1 MTQHEKKFLVT
12 GLTLGLMLA
21 LVAYAAM
28 RLQYPDRSAAQS
40 QEAPILKYE
49 AAPEQATSQ
58 RTEQMQA
65 NASVSSIQLDQK
77 EQTDIGVETV
87 EVRRRNLQ
95 RALMAVAKVDE
106 PETQLASISARIGGR
121 IDKLYLDFTGQQ
133 VRRGQTIA
141 SLYSPEVFSAAEE
154 YRLALENRK
163 RLGTGAEPLAVSG
176 AEDLVTAS
184 RRRLELWGLTPQ
196 QLDEIASSAK
206 PQIELPIYSTVSGIV
221 TDRKVTQGQYV
232 NAGEV
237 LFTVTDLSTIWVK
250 ADVYQPDLPSVHTGQ
265 SVEITSDSLP
275 GTTLH
280 GRVGFLDTS
289 ISPQT
294 RTASARIQVPN
305 PSMRLRPGMFVQVKF
320 AAPAG
325 HDVLAVPRSA
335 VLDTGMRKFVYVAKG
350 NGEFEGRQVQLGP
363 AGTDYYPVLAGLKEG
378 ERIVSQ
384 GSFLI
389 DSQTRITGGMT
400 GMFGGSKEF
409 DHAQFD
415 HAQFDHAQF
424 DHAQIEHGQAG
435 QGQAQVPAVPQIKF
449 TFRSDPGTPR
459 GNSDAKLHVIVL
471 DASGKPVTDVQVNV
485 MLIMPAMPAMSMG
498 EVRAA
503 SDLTWK
509 GSDYVG
515 AIKVPTAGSWNVE
528 VNASRNGQLLGS
540 YHARL
545 NAQ

>member
-1 MTQHEKKFLVT
+1 MTQHEKKLLVT
-12 GLTLGLMLA
+12 GFTLGLMLA
-21 LVAYAAM
+21 LVAYAAI
-28 RLQYPDRSAAQS
+28 RLWYPNLSAAQS
-40 QEAPILKYE
+40 QEAPSLKYE

-58 RTEQMQA
+58 RTEQVQA
-65 NASVSSIQLDQK
+65 DASVSSIQLNQK

-87 EVRRRNLQ
+87 EVRRRNVQ
-95 RALMAVAKVDE
+95 RALMAVAKVNE
-106 PETQLASISARIGGR
+106 PETQLASISSRIGGR
-121 IDKLYLDFTGQQ
+121 IDKLYVDFTGQQ
-133 VRRGQTIA
+133 VHRGQTIA
-141 SLYSPEVFSAAEE
+141 SLYSPEVFSTAEE

-176 AEDLVTAS
+176 AEDLVNAS
-184 RRRLELWGLTPQ
+184 RRRLELWGLTAQ

-206 PQIELPIYSTVSGIV
+206 PQIELPIYSSVSGIV
-221 TDRKVTQGQYV
+221 TERKVTQGQYV

-237 LFTVTDLSTIWVK
+237 LFTITDLSTIWVK
-250 ADVYQPDLPSVHTGQ
+250 ADVYQPDLPSVRTGQ

-289 ISPQT
+289 INPQT
-294 RTASARIQVPN
+294 RTASARIEVPN

-325 HDVLAVPRSA
+325 HDVLAIPRSA

-363 AGTDYYPVLAGLKEG
+363 AGTDYYPVLTGLREG

-409 DHAQFD
+409 DH
-415 HAQFDHAQF
+415 
-424 DHAQIEHGQAG
+424 GQAD
-435 QGQAQVPAVPQIKF
+435 QGQAQAPALPQIKF
-449 TFRSDPGTPR
+449 SFRSDPQTPR
-459 GNSDAKLHVIVL
+459 GNSDTTLHVTVL
-471 DASGKPVTDVQVNV
+471 DALGKPVTDVQVKV
-485 MLIMPAMPAMSMG
+485 TLIMPAMPAMGMG
-498 EVRAA
+498 EMRAT

-515 AIKVPTAGSWNVE
+515 TIKVPTAGSWNVE
-528 VNASRNGQLLGS
+528 VNASRSGQLLGS

>member
-1 MTQHEKKFLVT
+1 MTQHEKKILAT
-12 GLTLGLMLA
+12 GLALGLVLA
-21 LVAYAAM
+21 FVAYAAT
-28 RLQYPDRSAAQS
+28 RLWHPERSAAQT
-40 QEAPILKYE
+40 QEAPIPKYE
-49 AAPEQATSQ
+49 TAPEQTASQ
-58 RTEQMQA
+58 HPENEQAQTD
-65 NASVSSIQLDQK
+65 ASVSSIQLNQK

-133 VRRGQTIA
+133 VHRGQTIA

-154 YRLALENRK
+154 YRLSLENRK
-163 RLGTGAEPLAVSG
+163 RLGAGAEPLAVSG
-176 AEDLVTAS
+176 AEDLVNAS
-184 RRRLELWGLTPQ
+184 RRRLELWGLTTQ

-221 TDRKVTQGQYV
+221 TERKVTQGQYV

-237 LFTVTDLSTIWVK
+237 LFTITDLSTIWVK

-265 SVEITSDSLP
+265 PVEITSDSLP
-275 GTTLH
+275 GTMLH

-289 ISPQT
+289 INPQT
-294 RTASARIQVPN
+294 RTASARIEVPN
-305 PSMRLRPGMFVQVKF
+305 PGMRLRPGMFVQVKF
-320 AAPAG
+320 AAPSA

-335 VLDTGMRKFVYVAKG
+335 VLDTGLRKFVYVAKG

-409 DHAQFD
+409 DH
-415 HAQFDHAQF
+415 
-424 DHAQIEHGQAG
+424 GQAD
-435 QGQAQVPAVPQIKF
+435 QGQAQAPAVPQIKF
-449 TFRSDPGTPR
+449 TFRSDPVTPR
-459 GNSDAKLHVIVL
+459 GNADATLHVTVL
-471 DASGKPVTDVQVNV
+471 DASGKPVTDVQVKV
-485 MLIMPAMPAMSMG
+485 TLIMPAMPAMGMG
-498 EVRAA
+498 EMRAA

-509 GSDYVG
+509 GSDYAG
-515 AIKVPTAGSWNVE
+515 TIKVPTAGSWNVE

>member
-21 LVAYAAM
+21 LVAYAAI
-28 RLQYPDRSAAQS
+28 RLWHPDRSAAQS

-49 AAPEQATSQ
+49 ATPDQSISQTTEHEPAQAGG
-58 RTEQMQA
+58 
-65 NASVSSIQLDQK
+65 SVSSIQLDQK
-77 EQTDIGVETV
+77 EQTDIGVQTV

-133 VRRGQTIA
+133 VHRGQTIA

-154 YRLALENRK
+154 YRLSLENRK

-176 AEDLVTAS
+176 AEDLVNAS
-184 RRRLELWGLTPQ
+184 RRRLELWGLTTQ

-221 TDRKVTQGQYV
+221 TERKVTQGQYV

-237 LFTVTDLSTIWVK
+237 LFTITDLSTIWVK
-250 ADVYQPDLPSVHTGQ
+250 ADVYPPDLPSVRTGQ

-289 ISPQT
+289 INPQT
-294 RTASARIQVPN
+294 RTASARIEVPN
-305 PSMRLRPGMFVQVKF
+305 PSMRLLPGMFVQVKF
-320 AAPAG
+320 AAAAG
-325 HDVLAVPRSA
+325 HDVLAIPRSA

-409 DHAQFD
+409 DH
-415 HAQFDHAQF
+415 
-424 DHAQIEHGQAG
+424 GQAD
-435 QGQAQVPAVPQIKF
+435 QGQAQTPAVPQIKF
-449 TFRSDPGTPR
+449 TFRSDPETPR
-459 GNSDAKLHVIVL
+459 GNSDATLHVTVL
-471 DASGKPVTDVQVNV
+471 DASGKPVTDAQVKV
-485 MLIMPAMPAMSMG
+485 ALIMPAMPAMGMG
-498 EVRAA
+498 EMRAA
-503 SDLTWK
+503 TALIWK
-509 GSDYVG
+509 GSDYAG
-515 AIKVPTAGSWNVE
+515 TIKVPTAGSWNVE

>member
-1 MTQHEKKFLVT
+1 MTQHEKKILAA
-12 GLTLGLMLA
+12 GLALGLVLA
-21 LVAYAAM
+21 FVAYAAT
-28 RLQYPDRSAAQS
+28 RLWHPERSAAQT
-40 QEAPILKYE
+40 QEAPVPKYE
-49 AAPEQATSQ
+49 TAPEQPASQ
-58 RTEQMQA
+58 HPEHEQAQTD
-65 NASVSSIQLDQK
+65 ASVSSIQLNQK

-87 EVRRRNLQ
+87 EVRRRDLQ
-95 RALMAVAKVDE
+95 RSLIAVAKVDE
-106 PETQLASISARIGGR
+106 PETQQTSISARIGGR

-141 SLYSPEVFSAAEE
+141 SLYSPEVFSTAEE

-176 AEDLVTAS
+176 AEDLVNAS
-184 RRRLELWGLTPQ
+184 RRRLELWGLTTQ
-196 QLDEIASSAK
+196 QLDEIASSAT

-221 TDRKVTQGQYV
+221 TERKVTQGQYV

-237 LFTVTDLSTIWVK
+237 LFIITDLSTIWVK

-265 SVEITSDSLP
+265 PVEITSDSLP
-275 GTTLH
+275 GSTLR

-289 ISPQT
+289 INPQT
-294 RTASARIQVPN
+294 RTASARIEVPN
-305 PSMRLRPGMFVQVKF
+305 PRMRLRPGMFVQVKF

-325 HDVLAVPRSA
+325 HNVLAIPRSA
-335 VLDTGMRKFVYVAKG
+335 VLDTGMRKFVYVAKR

-378 ERIVSQ
+378 ERIVSE

-389 DSQTRITGGMT
+389 DSQTRITVGMT

-409 DHAQFD
+409 DH
-415 HAQFDHAQF
+415 
-424 DHAQIEHGQAG
+424 GQADQG
-435 QGQAQVPAVPQIKF
+435 QGQAPAIPQINF
-449 TFRSDPGTPR
+449 AFRSDPQTPR
-459 GNSDAKLHVIVL
+459 GNSDATLHVTVL
-471 DASGKPVTDVQVNV
+471 EASGKPVTDVQVKV
-485 MLIMPAMPAMSMG
+485 TLIMPAMPAMGMG
-498 EVRAA
+498 EMRAT

-509 GSDYVG
+509 GSDYAG
-515 AIKVPTAGSWNVE
+515 TIKVPTAGSWNVE
-528 VNASRNGQLLGS
+528 LNASRNGQLLGT

>member
-12 GLTLGLMLA
+12 GLTLGLALA
-21 LVAYAAM
+21 FVAYGAV
-28 RLQYPDRSAAQS
+28 RLWHPDRSAAQS
-40 QEAPILKYE
+40 QEAPILQHE
-49 AAPEQATSQ
+49 AALEQAASQ
-58 RTEQMQA
+58 RTEPVPA
-65 NASVSSIQLDQK
+65 DASVSSIQLNQK

-95 RALMAVAKVDE
+95 HALVAVAKVDE

-133 VRRGQTIA
+133 VRRGQTVA

-154 YRLALENRK
+154 YRLSLENRK

-184 RRRLELWGLTPQ
+184 RRRLELWGLTTR

-206 PQIELPIYSTVSGIV
+206 PQIELPIYSTVSGVV

-232 NAGEV
+232 SPGDV
-237 LFTVTDLSTIWVK
+237 LFTVTDLSTIWVR

-275 GTTLH
+275 GATLR

-289 ISPQT
+289 INPQT
-294 RTASARIQVPN
+294 RTASARIEVPN
-305 PSMRLRPGMFVQVKF
+305 PSMRLRPGMFVQVIF

-363 AGTDYYPVLAGLKEG
+363 AGTDYYPVLTGLKEG

-400 GMFGGSKEF
+400 GMFGGSKKF
-409 DHAQFD
+409 DH
-415 HAQFDHAQF
+415 
-424 DHAQIEHGQAG
+424 GQVD
-435 QGQAQVPAVPQIKF
+435 QGQTQRPAVPQIKL

-459 GNSDAKLHVIVL
+459 GNSDATLHVNVL
-471 DASGKPVTDVQVNV
+471 YASGKPVTDAQVKV
-485 MLIMPAMPAMSMG
+485 TLIMPAMPAMGMG
-498 EVRAA
+498 EMRATT
-503 SDLTWK
+503 DLTWK
-509 GSDYVG
+509 GPDYVG
-515 AIKVPTAGSWNVE
+515 TIKVPTAGSWNVE

-545 NAQ
+545 SAQ

>member
-1 MTQHEKKFLVT
+1 MTHHEKKILGT
-12 GLTLGLMLA
+12 GLALGFVLA
-21 LVAYAAM
+21 FVAYAAI
-28 RLQYPDRSAAQS
+28 RLWYPEHSAAQS
-40 QEAPILKYE
+40 QEALVPKYE
-49 AAPEQATSQ
+49 TTSDQTTSQ
-58 RTEQMQA
+58 SAEHEPAQA
-65 NASVSSIQLDQK
+65 DASVSSIQLDQK
-77 EQTDIGVETV
+77 EQRDIGVETV

-95 RALMAVAKVDE
+95 RALIAVAKVDE
-106 PETQLASISARIGGR
+106 PETQLQSISARIGGR

-141 SLYSPEVFSAAEE
+141 SLYSPEVFSTAEE

-176 AEDLVTAS
+176 AEDLVNAS
-184 RRRLELWGLTPQ
+184 RRRLELWGLTIQ

-221 TDRKVTQGQYV
+221 TERKVTQGQYV

-237 LFTVTDLSTIWVK
+237 LFTITDLSTIWIK

-275 GTTLH
+275 GSTLH

-289 ISPQT
+289 INPQT
-294 RTASARIQVPN
+294 RTASARIEVPN

-409 DHAQFD
+409 DH
-415 HAQFDHAQF
+415 
-424 DHAQIEHGQAG
+424 GQTD
-435 QGQAQVPAVPQIKF
+435 QGQAQGPAVPQTKL
-449 TFRSDPGTPR
+449 TFRSVPQTPR
-459 GNSDAKLHVIVL
+459 GNSNATLHVTVL
-471 DASGKPVTDVQVNV
+471 DASGKPVTDVQVKV
-485 MLIMPAMPAMSMG
+485 TLIMPAMPAMGMG
-498 EVRAA
+498 EMRAT

-509 GSDYVG
+509 GSDYAG
-515 AIKVPTAGSWNVE
+515 TIKVPTAGSWNVE

>member
-12 GLTLGLMLA
+12 GLTLGLVLA
-21 LVAYAAM
+21 FVAYTAM
-28 RLQYPDRSAAQS
+28 RLWHPERSAAQS

-58 RTEQMQA
+58 RTAQVQA
-65 NASVSSIQLDQK
+65 DTSLPSIQLNQK

-95 RALMAVAKVDE
+95 RALIAVAKVDE

-154 YRLALENRK
+154 YRLSLENRK

-176 AEDLVTAS
+176 ADDLVNAS
-184 RRRLELWGLTPQ
+184 RRRLELWGLTTQ

-221 TDRKVTQGQYV
+221 TERKVTQGQYV
-232 NAGEV
+232 NPGEV

-275 GTTLH
+275 GTTLR

-289 ISPQT
+289 INPQT

-320 AAPAG
+320 SAPAAQ
-325 HDVLAVPRSA
+325 DVLAIPRSA
-335 VLDTGMRKFVYVAKG
+335 VLDTGMRKFVYVANG

-363 AGTDYYPVLAGLKEG
+363 AGTDYYAVLTGLKEG
-378 ERIVSQ
+378 ERIVIQ

-409 DHAQFD
+409 DH
-415 HAQFDHAQF
+415 
-424 DHAQIEHGQAG
+424 GQSD
-435 QGQAQVPAVPQIKF
+435 QGQAQLPAVPQIKF
-449 TFRSDPGTPR
+449 TFRSDPETPR
-459 GNSDAKLHVIVL
+459 GNSDATLHVTML
-471 DASGKPVTDVQVNV
+471 DASGKPVTDVQLKVT
-485 MLIMPAMPAMSMG
+485 LIMPAMPAMGMG
-498 EVRAA
+498 EMRAA

-515 AIKVPTAGSWNVE
+515 TIKVPTAGSWNVE

>member
-21 LVAYAAM
+21 FAVYAVI
-28 RLQYPDRSAAQS
+28 RIGHPEGSAAQT
-40 QEAPILKYE
+40 QEAPIPKYE
-49 AAPEQATSQ
+49 TTSDQASSQ
-58 RTEQMQA
+58 RAEHEQTA
-65 NASVSSIQLDQK
+65 DASVSSIQLKQK
-77 EQTDIGVETV
+77 EQANIGLETV

-141 SLYSPEVFSAAEE
+141 SLYSPEVFSTAEE

-176 AEDLVTAS
+176 AEDLINAS
-184 RRRLELWGLTPQ
+184 RRRLELWGLTTQ

-221 TDRKVTQGQYV
+221 TERKVTQGQYV

-237 LFTVTDLSTIWVK
+237 LFTVTDLSTVWVK

-265 SVEITSDSLP
+265 PVEITSDSLP
-275 GTTLH
+275 GSTLH
-280 GRVGFLDTS
+280 ARVGFLDTS
-289 ISPQT
+289 INPQT
-294 RTASARIQVPN
+294 RTASARIEVPN

-320 AAPAG
+320 AAPVG
-325 HDVLAVPRSA
+325 HDVLAIPRSA

-409 DHAQFD
+409 DH
-415 HAQFDHAQF
+415 
-424 DHAQIEHGQAG
+424 GQAD
-435 QGQAQVPAVPQIKF
+435 QGQAQAPAAPQIKL
-449 TFRSDPGTPR
+449 TFRSDPETPR
-459 GNSDAKLHVIVL
+459 GNTDATLHVTVL
-471 DASGKPVTDVQVNV
+471 DSSGKPVTDVQVKV
-485 MLIMPAMPAMSMG
+485 ALIMPAMPAMGMG
-498 EVRAA
+498 EVRVAG
-503 SDLTWK
+503 DLRWK
-509 GSDYVG
+509 GSDYTG
-515 AIKVPTAGSWNVE
+515 TIKVPTAGSWNVE
-528 VNASRNGQLLGS
+528 VNASRNGQLLRS

-545 NAQ
+545 KTQ

>member
-1 MTQHEKKFLVT
+1 MTRHEKKILAT
-12 GLTLGLMLA
+12 GLALGLVLA
-21 LVAYAAM
+21 FAAYAAI
-28 RLQYPDRSAAQS
+28 RLWHPEHSAAQS
-40 QEAPILKYE
+40 QETPAPKYE
-49 AAPEQATSQ
+49 TAPEQTASQ
-58 RTEQMQA
+58 HPEHEPAQA
-65 NASVSSIQLDQK
+65 DASVSSIQLNQK

-121 IDKLYLDFTGQQ
+121 IDRLYLDFTGQQ
-133 VRRGQTIA
+133 VHRGQTIA
-141 SLYSPEVFSAAEE
+141 SLYSPEVFSTAEE

-176 AEDLVTAS
+176 AEDLVNAS
-184 RRRLELWGLTPQ
+184 RRRLELWGLTTQ

-221 TDRKVTQGQYV
+221 TERKVTQGQYV

-237 LFTVTDLSTIWVK
+237 LFTITDLSTVWVK

-275 GTTLH
+275 GKSLR

-289 ISPQT
+289 INPQT
-294 RTASARIQVPN
+294 RTASARIEVPN

-325 HDVLAVPRSA
+325 HDVLAIPRSA

-378 ERIVSQ
+378 DRIVSQ

-409 DHAQFD
+409 DH
-415 HAQFDHAQF
+415 
-424 DHAQIEHGQAG
+424 GQAD
-435 QGQAQVPAVPQIKF
+435 QGRAQAPAVPQTKL
-449 TFRSDPGTPR
+449 TFRSDPETPR
-459 GNSDAKLHVIVL
+459 GNSDATLHVTVL
-471 DASGKPVTDVQVNV
+471 DALGKPVTDVQLKVT
-485 MLIMPAMPAMSMG
+485 LIMPAMPAMGMG
-498 EVRAA
+498 EMRAA
-503 SDLTWK
+503 TDLTWK
-509 GSDYVG
+509 GSDYAG
-515 AIKVPTAGSWNVE
+515 TIKIPTAGSWNVE

>member
-1 MTQHEKKFLVT
+1 MTHHEKKFLVT
-12 GLTLGLMLA
+12 GLTLGLVLA
-21 LVAYAAM
+21 FVAYAAT
-28 RLQYPDRSAAQS
+28 RLWHPDRSAAQP
-40 QEAPILKYE
+40 QEAPILTYD
-49 AAPEQATSQ
+49 APAQASSQPAEQEPVQ
-58 RTEQMQA
+58 PD
-65 NASVSSIQLDQK
+65 ASVSSIQLDQK
-77 EQTDIGVETV
+77 EQANIGVETV

-106 PETQLASISARIGGR
+106 PETQLTSISARIGGR
-121 IDKLYLDFTGQQ
+121 IDELYLDFTGQQ

-141 SLYSPEVFSAAEE
+141 SLYSPEVFSTAEE
-154 YRLALENRK
+154 YRLAIDNRK

-176 AEDLVTAS
+176 AEDLVNAS
-184 RRRLELWGLTPQ
+184 RRRLELWGLTTQ
-196 QLDEIASSAK
+196 QLDDIASSAK

-221 TDRKVTQGQYV
+221 TERKVTQGQYV

-237 LFTVTDLSTIWVK
+237 LFTITDLSTIWVK

-265 SVEITSDSLP
+265 PVEITSDSLP
-275 GTTLH
+275 GTTLR

-289 ISPQT
+289 INPQT
-294 RTASARIQVPN
+294 RTASARIEVPN

-325 HDVLAVPRSA
+325 HDVLAIPRSA

-378 ERIVSQ
+378 ERVVSQ

-389 DSQTRITGGMT
+389 DSQTRITAGMT

-409 DHAQFD
+409 DH
-415 HAQFDHAQF
+415 
-424 DHAQIEHGQAG
+424 GQEE
-435 QGQAQVPAVPQIKF
+435 QGQAQAPAVPQLKF
-449 TFRSDPGTPR
+449 TFRSDPQTPR
-459 GNSDAKLHVIVL
+459 GNSDATLHVTVL
-471 DASGKPVTDVQVNV
+471 DASGKPVTDVQVKV
-485 MLIMPAMPAMSMG
+485 TLIMPAMPAMGMG
-498 EVRAA
+498 ETRAA

-509 GSDYVG
+509 GSDYAG
-515 AIKVPTAGSWNVE
+515 TIKIPTSGSWNVE

-540 YHARL
+540 YHARM
-545 NAQ
+545 NAL

>member
-1 MTQHEKKFLVT
+1 MTQHEKKLLGT
-12 GLTLGLMLA
+12 GLALGLVLA
-21 LVAYAAM
+21 FVAYAAT
-28 RLQYPDRSAAQS
+28 RLWHPERSAAET

-65 NASVSSIQLDQK
+65 DASVSSIQLDQK

-87 EVRRRNLQ
+87 EVSRRNLQ

-141 SLYSPEVFSAAEE
+141 SLYSPEVFSTAEE
-154 YRLALENRK
+154 YRLSLENRK

-176 AEDLVTAS
+176 AEDLVNAS
-184 RRRLELWGLTPQ
+184 RRRLELWGITTQ

-221 TDRKVTQGQYV
+221 TERRVTQGQYV

-265 SVEITSDSLP
+265 PVEITSDSLP
-275 GTTLH
+275 GSTLH

-289 ISPQT
+289 INAQT
-294 RTASARIQVPN
+294 RTASARIEVPN

-325 HDVLAVPRSA
+325 HDVLAIPRSA

-363 AGTDYYPVLAGLKEG
+363 VGTDYYPVLTGLREG

-409 DHAQFD
+409 DH
-415 HAQFDHAQF
+415 
-424 DHAQIEHGQAG
+424 GQTD
-435 QGQAQVPAVPQIKF
+435 QRQAPAVPQIKF
-449 TFRSDPGTPR
+449 TFRSDPETPR
-459 GNSDAKLHVIVL
+459 GNSHTTLHVTVL
-471 DASGKPVTDVQVNV
+471 DASGKPVTDAQVKV
-485 MLIMPAMPAMSMG
+485 TLIMPAMPAMGMG
-498 EVRAA
+498 EMRAA
-503 SDLTWK
+503 GDLAWK

-515 AIKVPTAGSWNVE
+515 TIKVPTAGSWNVD

-540 YHARL
+540 YRARL

>member
-28 RLQYPDRSAAQS
+28 RLWHPDPSAAQS
-40 QEAPILKYE
+40 HEAPILKCD

-58 RTEQMQA
+58 RTEQVQA
-65 NASVSSIQLDQK
+65 DASVSSIQLNQK

-141 SLYSPEVFSAAEE
+141 SLYSPEVFSTAEE

-176 AEDLVTAS
+176 AEDLVNAS

-206 PQIELPIYSTVSGIV
+206 QQIELPIYSTVSGIV
-221 TDRKVTQGQYV
+221 KERKVTQGQYV

-237 LFTVTDLSTIWVK
+237 LFTITDLSTIWVR

-289 ISPQT
+289 INPQT

-305 PSMRLRPGMFVQVKF
+305 PSMRLRPGMFVQVRF
-320 AAPAG
+320 AAAAG
-325 HDVLAVPRSA
+325 HDVLAIPRSA
-335 VLDTGMRKFVYVAKG
+335 VLDTGLRKFVYVAKA

-363 AGTDYYPVLAGLKEG
+363 ASTDYYPVLTGLKEG

-389 DSQTRITGGMT
+389 DSQTRITAGMT

-409 DHAQFD
+409 DH
-415 HAQFDHAQF
+415 
-424 DHAQIEHGQAG
+424 GQAD
-435 QGQAQVPAVPQIKF
+435 QGQAQAPAVPQIKL
-449 TFRSDPGTPR
+449 TFRSDPQTPR
-459 GNSDAKLHVIVL
+459 GNSDATLHVTVL
-471 DASGKPVTDVQVNV
+471 DALGKPVTDVQVKV
-485 MLIMPAMPAMSMG
+485 TLIMPAMPAMGMG

-509 GSDYVG
+509 GSDYAG
-515 AIKVPTAGSWNVE
+515 TIKVPAAGSWNVE
-528 VNASRNGQLLGS
+528 VNASRSGQLLGS

>member
-21 LVAYAAM
+21 LVAYPVI
-28 RLQYPDRSAAQS
+28 RLRYPDRSAAQS
-40 QEAPILKYE
+40 QKAPILKYE
-49 AAPEQATSQ
+49 AASEQATSQ
-58 RTEQMQA
+58 HTEQVQA
-65 NASVSSIQLDQK
+65 DTSISSIQLDQK

-133 VRRGQTIA
+133 VHRGQTIA

-154 YRLALENRK
+154 YRLSLENRQ

-176 AEDLVTAS
+176 AEDLVNAS
-184 RRRLELWGLTPQ
+184 RRRLELWGLTTQ

-206 PQIELPIYSTVSGIV
+206 PQIELPIYSTVSGVV
-221 TDRKVTQGQYV
+221 TERKVTQGQYV

-237 LFTVTDLSTIWVK
+237 LFTVTDLSTIWIK

-275 GTTLH
+275 GSTLH

-289 ISPQT
+289 INPQT
-294 RTASARIQVPN
+294 RTASARIEVPN
-305 PSMRLRPGMFVQVKF
+305 PSMRLRPGMFVQVRF
-320 AAPAG
+320 AANAG
-325 HDVLAVPRSA
+325 HDVLAIPRSA
-335 VLDTGMRKFVYVAKG
+335 VLDTGMRKFVYVAKN

-363 AGTDYYPVLAGLKEG
+363 ASTDYYPVLTGLKEG

-409 DHAQFD
+409 DH
-415 HAQFDHAQF
+415 
-424 DHAQIEHGQAG
+424 GQAG
-435 QGQAQVPAVPQIKF
+435 QGQAQAPAIPQIKF
-449 TFRSDPGTPR
+449 TFRSDPETPR
-459 GNSDAKLHVIVL
+459 GNSDATLHVTVL
-471 DASGKPVTDVQVNV
+471 DASEKPVTDVQVKV
-485 MLIMPAMPAMSMG
+485 TLIMPAMPAMGMG
-498 EVRAA
+498 EMRAA
-503 SDLTWK
+503 SYLTWK
-509 GSDYVG
+509 GSDYAG
-515 AIKVPTAGSWNVE
+515 TIKVPTSGSWNVE

-545 NAQ
+545 SAQ

>member
-12 GLTLGLMLA
+12 GLTLGLVLA
-21 LVAYAAM
+21 FVAYGAM
-28 RLQYPDRSAAQS
+28 RLWYPDRSAAQS
-40 QEAPILKYE
+40 HEAPIPKYE

-58 RTEQMQA
+58 RAEQMQA
-65 NASVSSIQLDQK
+65 DASVSSIQLDQK
-77 EQTDIGVETV
+77 EQANIGVETV

-106 PETQLASISARIGGR
+106 PETELASISARIGGR
-121 IDKLYLDFTGQQ
+121 IDKLYVDFTGQQ
-133 VRRGQTIA
+133 VRRGQPVA
-141 SLYSPEVFSAAEE
+141 SIYSPEVFSTAEE

-163 RLGTGAEPLAVSG
+163 RLTTGAELLAVSG
-176 AEDLVTAS
+176 ADDLVNAS
-184 RRRLELWGLTPQ
+184 RRRLELWGLTTP

-221 TDRKVTQGQYV
+221 TERKVTQGQYV

-237 LFTVTDLSTIWVK
+237 LFTITDLSTIWVK
-250 ADVYQPDLPSVHTGQ
+250 ADVYQSDLPSVHTGQ

-275 GTTLH
+275 ATTLH

-289 ISPQT
+289 INPQT
-294 RTASARIQVPN
+294 RTASACIQVPN

-320 AAPAG
+320 AAAAG
-325 HDVLAVPRSA
+325 HDVLAIPRSA

-409 DHAQFD
+409 DH
-415 HAQFDHAQF
+415 
-424 DHAQIEHGQAG
+424 GQAD
-435 QGQAQVPAVPQIKF
+435 QGQAQAPAVPQIKF
-449 TFRSDPGTPR
+449 TFRSDPETPR
-459 GNSDAKLHVIVL
+459 GNSDATLHVTVL
-471 DASGKPVTDVQVNV
+471 DASGKPVTDVQVKV
-485 MLIMPAMPAMSMG
+485 TLIMPAMPAMGMG
-498 EVRAA
+498 EMRAA
-503 SDLTWK
+503 TELTWK

-515 AIKVPTAGSWNVE
+515 TIKVPTAGSWNVE
-528 VNASRNGQLLGS
+528 VNASRNGQILGS

>member
-21 LVAYAAM
+21 LVAYAVM
-28 RLQYPDRSAAQS
+28 RLRYPDRSAPQS
-40 QEAPILKYE
+40 QEAPILKYD

-58 RTEQMQA
+58 RTEQVQA
-65 NASVSSIQLDQK
+65 DASVSSIQLNQK
-77 EQTDIGVETV
+77 EQTDIDVETV
-87 EVRRRNLQ
+87 EVRRRNVQ

-133 VRRGQTIA
+133 VHRGQTIA
-141 SLYSPEVFSAAEE
+141 SLYSPEVLSTAEE

-176 AEDLVTAS
+176 AEDLVNAS
-184 RRRLELWGLTPQ
+184 RRRLELWGLTTQ
-196 QLDEIASSAK
+196 QLDEIPSSAK
-206 PQIELPIYSTVSGIV
+206 PQIDLPIYSTVSGIV
-221 TDRKVTQGQYV
+221 TERKVTQGQYV

-237 LFTVTDLSTIWVK
+237 LFTITDLSTIWVK
-250 ADVYQPDLPSVHTGQ
+250 ADVYQPDLPSVRTGQ
-265 SVEITSDSLP
+265 PVEITSDSLP

-289 ISPQT
+289 INPQT
-294 RTASARIQVPN
+294 RTASARIEVPN
-305 PSMRLRPGMFVQVKF
+305 PSMRLRPGMFVQVRF
-320 AAPAG
+320 AAAAG
-325 HDVLAVPRSA
+325 HDVLAIPRSA

-363 AGTDYYPVLAGLKEG
+363 AGTDYYPVLAGLREG

-409 DHAQFD
+409 DH
-415 HAQFDHAQF
+415 
-424 DHAQIEHGQAG
+424 GQAG
-435 QGQAQVPAVPQIKF
+435 QGQAQAPAVPQIKF
-449 TFRSDPGTPR
+449 TFRSDPETPR
-459 GNSDAKLHVIVL
+459 GNSDATLYVTVL
-471 DASGKPVTDVQVNV
+471 DASGKAVTDAQVKV
-485 MLIMPAMPAMSMG
+485 TLIMPAMPAMGMG
-498 EVRAA
+498 EMRATT
-503 SDLTWK
+503 DLTWK

-515 AIKVPTAGSWNVE
+515 TIKVPTAGSWNVE

-545 NAQ
+545 NAK

>member
-1 MTQHEKKFLVT
+1 MTQPEKKFLVT

-28 RLQYPDRSAAQS
+28 RLWHPDPSAAQS
-40 QEAPILKYE
+40 QEAPILNYE
-49 AAPEQATSQ
+49 AAPEQATSR

-87 EVRRRNLQ
+87 EVRRNNLQ
-95 RALMAVAKVDE
+95 RSLMAVAKVDQ

-141 SLYSPEVFSAAEE
+141 SLYSPEVFSTAEE

-176 AEDLVTAS
+176 AEDLVNAS
-184 RRRLELWGLTPQ
+184 RRRLELWGLTTQ

-221 TDRKVTQGQYV
+221 TERKVTQGQYV

-237 LFTVTDLSTIWVK
+237 LFTITDLSTIWVK

-265 SVEITSDSLP
+265 PVEITSDSLP

-289 ISPQT
+289 INPQT
-294 RTASARIQVPN
+294 RTASARIAVPN
-305 PSMRLRPGMFVQVKF
+305 PSMRMRPGMFVQVKF

-325 HDVLAVPRSA
+325 RDVLAIPRSA

-409 DHAQFD
+409 DHAQ
-415 HAQFDHAQF
+415 A
-424 DHAQIEHGQAG
+424 EHGQAD
-435 QGQAQVPAVPQIKF
+435 QGQTQAPAVPQIKF
-449 TFRSDPGTPR
+449 TFRSDPETPR
-459 GNSDAKLHVIVL
+459 GNSDATLHVTAL
-471 DASGKPVTDVQVNV
+471 DASGKPVTDVQVKV
-485 MLIMPAMPAMSMG
+485 TLIMPAMPAMGMG
-498 EVRAA
+498 EMRAA

-509 GSDYVG
+509 GSDYAG
-515 AIKVPTAGSWNVE
+515 TIKVPTAGSWNVE

>member
-21 LVAYAAM
+21 LVAYAVM
-28 RLQYPDRSAAQS
+28 RLRYPDRSAAQS
-40 QEAPILKYE
+40 QEAPIFKYE
-49 AAPEQATSQ
+49 AAPEQAASL
-58 RTEQMQA
+58 RTEQVQA
-65 NASVSSIQLDQK
+65 DASVSSIQLNQK

-106 PETQLASISARIGGR
+106 PETQLASVSARIGGR

-133 VRRGQTIA
+133 VRRGQIIA

-154 YRLALENRK
+154 YRLSFENRK

-184 RRRLELWGLTPQ
+184 RRRLELWGLTAQ

-237 LFTVTDLSTIWVK
+237 LFNVTDLSTIWVK
-250 ADVYQPDLPSVHTGQ
+250 ADVYQPDLPYVHTGQ

-289 ISPQT
+289 INPQT
-294 RTASARIQVPN
+294 RTASARIEVPN
-305 PSMRLRPGMFVQVKF
+305 PSMRLRPGMFVQVTF
-320 AAPAG
+320 AAAAG
-325 HDVLAVPRSA
+325 HDVLAIPRSA
-335 VLDTGMRKFVYVAKG
+335 VLDTGRRTFVYVAKG

-363 AGTDYYPVLAGLKEG
+363 ASTDYYPVLAGLKEG

-400 GMFGGSKEF
+400 GLYGGSKEF
-409 DHAQFD
+409 DH
-415 HAQFDHAQF
+415 
-424 DHAQIEHGQAG
+424 GQAD
-435 QGQAQVPAVPQIKF
+435 
-449 TFRSDPGTPR
+449 DPETPR
-459 GNSDAKLHVIVL
+459 GNSDATLHVTVL
-471 DASGKPVTDVQVNV
+471 DASGKLVTDVQVKV
-485 MLIMPAMPAMSMG
+485 TLIMPAMPAMGMG
-498 EVRAA
+498 EMRAA
-503 SDLTWK
+503 TDLTRE
-509 GSDYVG
+509 GSEYVG
-515 AIKVPTAGSWNVE
+515 TIKVPSAGSWNVE

>member
-1 MTQHEKKFLVT
+1 
-12 GLTLGLMLA
+12 
-21 LVAYAAM
+21 
-28 RLQYPDRSAAQS
+28 
-40 QEAPILKYE
+40 
-49 AAPEQATSQ
+49 
-58 RTEQMQA
+58 
-65 NASVSSIQLDQK
+65 
-77 EQTDIGVETV
+77 
-87 EVRRRNLQ
+87 
-95 RALMAVAKVDE
+95 MAVAKVDE

-133 VRRGQTIA
+133 VHRGQTIA

-154 YRLALENRK
+154 YRLSLENRK

-176 AEDLVTAS
+176 AEDLVNAS
-184 RRRLELWGLTPQ
+184 RRRLELWGLTTQ

-221 TDRKVTQGQYV
+221 TERKVTQGQYV

-250 ADVYQPDLPSVHTGQ
+250 ADVYQPDLPSVRTGQ

-275 GTTLH
+275 GTTMH

-289 ISPQT
+289 INPQT
-294 RTASARIQVPN
+294 RTASARIEVPN

-325 HDVLAVPRSA
+325 QAVLAIPRSA
-335 VLDTGMRKFVYVAKG
+335 VLDTGMRKFVYVAMG

-409 DHAQFD
+409 DHGQAD
-415 HAQFDHAQF
+415 
-424 DHAQIEHGQAG
+424 HGQA
-435 QGQAQVPAVPQIKF
+435 QAPAVPQIKF
-449 TFRSDPGTPR
+449 TFRSDPQTPR
-459 GNSDAKLHVIVL
+459 GNSDATLHVTVL
-471 DASGKPVTDVQVNV
+471 DASGKPVTDVQVKV
-485 MLIMPAMPAMSMG
+485 TLIMPAMPAMGMG
-498 EVRAA
+498 EMRAA

-509 GSDYVG
+509 GSDYAG
-515 AIKVPTAGSWNVE
+515 TIRVPTAGSWNVE

>member
-12 GLTLGLMLA
+12 GLALGLALA
-21 LVAYAAM
+21 FVAYAAI
-28 RLQYPDRSAAQS
+28 RLWHPDRSAAQS
-40 QEAPILKYE
+40 QEEPILKYE
-49 AAPEQATSQ
+49 AAPEQSASQ
-58 RTEQMQA
+58 RTEQVPA
-65 NASVSSIQLDQK
+65 DTSVSSIQLNQK

-121 IDKLYLDFTGQQ
+121 IDKLYVDFTGQQ
-133 VRRGQTIA
+133 VRRGQAIA
-141 SLYSPEVFSAAEE
+141 SLYSPEVFSTAEE
-154 YRLALENRK
+154 YRLSLENRT

-176 AEDLVTAS
+176 AEDLVNAS
-184 RRRLELWGLTPQ
+184 RRRLELWGLTTQ

-206 PQIELPIYSTVSGIV
+206 PQIELPIYSAVSGIV
-221 TDRKVTQGQYV
+221 TERKVTQGQYV

-237 LFTVTDLSTIWVK
+237 LFTITDLSTIWVK

-265 SVEITSDSLP
+265 PVEITSDSLP
-275 GTTLH
+275 GTTLR

-289 ISPQT
+289 INPQT

-305 PSMRLRPGMFVQVKF
+305 PSMRLRPGMFVQVRF
-320 AAPAG
+320 AAAAG
-325 HDVLAVPRSA
+325 HEVLAIPRSA
-335 VLDTGMRKFVYVAKG
+335 VLDTGTRKFVYVAKG

-363 AGTDYYPVLAGLKEG
+363 ASTDYYPVLTGLNEG

-409 DHAQFD
+409 DH
-415 HAQFDHAQF
+415 
-424 DHAQIEHGQAG
+424 
-435 QGQAQVPAVPQIKF
+435 GQAQVPAVPQIKF
-449 TFRSDPGTPR
+449 SFRSDPQTPH
-459 GNSDAKLHVIVL
+459 GNSDATLHVTVL
-471 DASGKPVTDVQVNV
+471 DASGKPVPDVQVKV
-485 MLIMPAMPAMSMG
+485 TLIMPAMPAMGMG
-498 EVRAA
+498 EMRAT

-515 AIKVPTAGSWNVE
+515 TIKVPTVGSWNVE
-528 VNASRNGQLLGS
+528 VNASRSGQLLGS

>member
-1 MTQHEKKFLVT
+1 MTQPEKKFLVT

-28 RLQYPDRSAAQS
+28 RLWHPDPSAAQS

-87 EVRRRNLQ
+87 EVRRHNLQ
-95 RALMAVAKVDE
+95 RSLMAVAKVDE

-141 SLYSPEVFSAAEE
+141 SLYSPEVFSTAEE

-176 AEDLVTAS
+176 AEDLVNAS
-184 RRRLELWGLTPQ
+184 RRRLELWGLTTQ

-221 TDRKVTQGQYV
+221 TERKVTQGQYV

-237 LFTVTDLSTIWVK
+237 LFTITDLSTIWVK

-265 SVEITSDSLP
+265 PVEITSDSLP

-289 ISPQT
+289 INPQT
-294 RTASARIQVPN
+294 RTASARIAVPN
-305 PSMRLRPGMFVQVKF
+305 PSMRMRPGMFVQVKF

-325 HDVLAVPRSA
+325 RDVLAIPRSA

-409 DHAQFD
+409 DH
-415 HAQFDHAQF
+415 
-424 DHAQIEHGQAG
+424 GQAD
-435 QGQAQVPAVPQIKF
+435 QGQAQAPAIPQIKF
-449 TFRSDPGTPR
+449 TFRSDPETPR
-459 GNSDAKLHVIVL
+459 GNSDATLHVTVL
-471 DASGKPVTDVQVNV
+471 DASGKPVTDVQVKV
-485 MLIMPAMPAMSMG
+485 TLIMPAMPAMGMG
-498 EVRAA
+498 EMRAA

-509 GSDYVG
+509 GSDYAG
-515 AIKVPTAGSWNVE
+515 TIKVPTAGSWNVE

>member
-1 MTQHEKKFLVT
+1 MTQHEKKILAT
-12 GLTLGLMLA
+12 GLALGLVLA
-21 LVAYAAM
+21 FVAYAAT
-28 RLQYPDRSAAQS
+28 RLWHPERSAAQT
-40 QEAPILKYE
+40 QEAPMLKYE
-49 AAPEQATSQ
+49 AAPEQVTSQ
-58 RTEQMQA
+58 RAEQVQA
-65 NASVSSIQLDQK
+65 DASGSSIQLNQK
-77 EQTDIGVETV
+77 EQTDIGVQTV
-87 EVRRRNLQ
+87 EVGRRSLQ
-95 RALMAVAKVDE
+95 RALMALAKVEE

-154 YRLALENRK
+154 YRLSLENRK

-176 AEDLVTAS
+176 AEDLVNAS
-184 RRRLELWGLTPQ
+184 RRRLELWGLTTQ

-206 PQIELPIYSTVSGIV
+206 PQIELPIYSTVNGIV

-237 LFTVTDLSTIWVK
+237 LFTITDLSTIWVK
-250 ADVYQPDLPSVHTGQ
+250 ADVYQPDLPSVRTGQ
-265 SVEITSDSLP
+265 PVEITSDSLP
-275 GTTLH
+275 GTTLR

-289 ISPQT
+289 INPQT
-294 RTASARIQVPN
+294 RTASARIEVPN
-305 PSMRLRPGMFVQVKF
+305 PSMRLRPGMFVQVRF
-320 AAPAG
+320 SAPAE
-325 HDVLAVPRSA
+325 HDVLAIPRSA

-409 DHAQFD
+409 DH
-415 HAQFDHAQF
+415 
-424 DHAQIEHGQAG
+424 GQAD
-435 QGQAQVPAVPQIKF
+435 QGQAQAPAVPQIKF
-449 TFRSDPGTPR
+449 TFRSDPETPR
-459 GNSDAKLHVIVL
+459 GNSDATLHVTVL
-471 DASGKPVTDVQVNV
+471 DASGKPVTDVRVKV
-485 MLIMPAMPAMSMG
+485 TLIMPAMPAMGMG
-498 EVRAA
+498 EMRAA
-503 SDLTWK
+503 IDLTWK
-509 GSDYVG
+509 GSDYAG
-515 AIKVPTAGSWNVE
+515 TIKVPTAGSWNVE
-528 VNASRNGQLLGS
+528 VNASRNRQLLGS

>member
-1 MTQHEKKFLVT
+1 MTQHEKKLLVT
-12 GLTLGLMLA
+12 GFALGLLLA
-21 LVAYAAM
+21 LVAYAAG
-28 RLQYPDRSAAQS
+28 RLRYPDRGAAQT
-40 QEAPILKYE
+40 QEAPSLKYE
-49 AAPEQATSQ
+49 AAPEQATSP
-58 RTEQMQA
+58 RTEQLQA
-65 NASVSSIQLDQK
+65 DVSVSSIQLNQK
-77 EQTDIGVETV
+77 EQTDVGVETV

-133 VRRGQTIA
+133 VRRGQTTA
-141 SLYSPEVFSAAEE
+141 SLYSPEVFSTAEE

-176 AEDLVTAS
+176 AEDLVNAS
-184 RRRLELWGLTPQ
+184 RRRLELWGLTTQ

-206 PQIELPIYSTVSGIV
+206 PQIELPIYSNVSGIV
-221 TDRKVTQGQYV
+221 TERKVTQGQYV

-237 LFTVTDLSTIWVK
+237 LFTITDLSTIWVK
-250 ADVYQPDLPSVHTGQ
+250 ADVYQPDLPSVRTGQ

-275 GTTLH
+275 GARLH

-289 ISPQT
+289 INPQT
-294 RTASARIQVPN
+294 RTASARIEVPN

-325 HDVLAVPRSA
+325 HDVLAIPRSA

-363 AGTDYYPVLAGLKEG
+363 AGTDYYPVLTGLKEG

-384 GSFLI
+384 GNFLI

-409 DHAQFD
+409 DH
-415 HAQFDHAQF
+415 
-424 DHAQIEHGQAG
+424 GQAD
-435 QGQAQVPAVPQIKF
+435 QGQVQAPAVPQIKF
-449 TFRSDPGTPR
+449 GFRSDPQTPR
-459 GNSDAKLHVIVL
+459 GNSDATLHVTVL
-471 DASGKPVTDVQVNV
+471 DASGKPVTDVQVKV
-485 MLIMPAMPAMSMG
+485 TLIMPAMPAMGMG
-498 EVRAA
+498 EMRAT

-515 AIKVPTAGSWNVE
+515 TIKVPTAGSWNVE
-528 VNASRNGQLLGS
+528 VNASRSGQLLGS

>member
-1 MTQHEKKFLVT
+1 MTQHEKKYLVT

-21 LVAYAAM
+21 LVAYAAI
-28 RLQYPDRSAAQS
+28 RLWYPDRSAAQS
-40 QEAPILKYE
+40 QEAQILKYE
-49 AAPEQATSQ
+49 AAPEQAASQ
-58 RTEQMQA
+58 RTEQVQA
-65 NASVSSIQLDQK
+65 DASVSSIQLNQK

-141 SLYSPEVFSAAEE
+141 SLYGPEVFSTAEE

-163 RLGTGAEPLAVSG
+163 RLGTGAEPLAVAG
-176 AEDLVTAS
+176 AEDLVNAS
-184 RRRLELWGLTPQ
+184 RRRLELWGLTTQ

-221 TDRKVTQGQYV
+221 TERKVTQGQYV

-237 LFTVTDLSTIWVK
+237 LFTITDLSTIWVR
-250 ADVYQPDLPSVHTGQ
+250 ADVYQPDLPSVRTGQ

-280 GRVGFLDTS
+280 GRVGFFDTS
-289 ISPQT
+289 INPQT

-325 HDVLAVPRSA
+325 PDVLAIPRSA

-363 AGTDYYPVLAGLKEG
+363 ASTDYYPVLTGLKEG

-409 DHAQFD
+409 DH
-415 HAQFDHAQF
+415 
-424 DHAQIEHGQAG
+424 GQAD
-435 QGQAQVPAVPQIKF
+435 QGQAQAPAVPQIKF
-449 TFRSDPGTPR
+449 TFRSDPETPR
-459 GNSDAKLHVIVL
+459 SNSDATLHVTVL
-471 DASGKPVTDVQVNV
+471 DASGKPVTDVQVKV
-485 MLIMPAMPAMSMG
+485 TLIMPAMPAMGMG
-498 EVRAA
+498 EMRAA

-509 GSDYVG
+509 GSDYAG
-515 AIKVPTAGSWNVE
+515 TIKVPTSGSWNVE
-528 VNASRNGQLLGS
+528 VNASRSGQLLGT

>member
-21 LVAYAAM
+21 FAAYAAM
-28 RLQYPDRSAAQS
+28 RLWHPDPSAAQS
-40 QEAPILKYE
+40 QETPIPKYE
-49 AAPEQATSQ
+49 ATPEQAASQ
-58 RTEQMQA
+58 RAEQVQA
-65 NASVSSIQLDQK
+65 DASVSSIQLTQK
-77 EQTDIGVETV
+77 EQTDVGVQTV

-106 PETQLASISARIGGR
+106 PETQLGSISARIGGR

-133 VRRGQTIA
+133 VQRGQAIA

-154 YRLALENRK
+154 YRLSLENRK
-163 RLGTGAEPLAVSG
+163 RLGTGAELLAVSG
-176 AEDLVTAS
+176 AEDLVNAS
-184 RRRLELWGLTPQ
+184 RRRLELWGLTTQ
-196 QLDEIASSAK
+196 QVDEIASSAK

-221 TDRKVTQGQYV
+221 TERKVTQGQYV

-250 ADVYQPDLPSVHTGQ
+250 ADVYQPDLPSVRTGQ

-289 ISPQT
+289 INPQT
-294 RTASARIQVPN
+294 RTASARIEVPN

-325 HDVLAVPRSA
+325 HDVLAIPRSA

-363 AGTDYYPVLAGLKEG
+363 AGTDYYPVLTGLKEG

-409 DHAQFD
+409 DH
-415 HAQFDHAQF
+415 
-424 DHAQIEHGQAG
+424 GQAD
-435 QGQAQVPAVPQIKF
+435 QGQAQAPAVPQIKF
-449 TFRSDPGTPR
+449 TFRSDPETPR
-459 GNSDAKLHVIVL
+459 GNSDATLHVTVL
-471 DASGKPVTDVQVNV
+471 DASGKPVTDVQVKV
-485 MLIMPAMPAMSMG
+485 TLIMPAMPAMGMG
-498 EVRAA
+498 EMRAA
-503 SDLTWK
+503 SELIWK
-509 GSDYVG
+509 GSDYAG
-515 AIKVPTAGSWNVE
+515 TIRVPTAGSWNVE

>member
-1 MTQHEKKFLVT
+1 MTHYEKKLLGT
-12 GLTLGLMLA
+12 GLALGLVLA
-21 LVAYAAM
+21 FVAYAAM
-28 RLQYPDRSAAQS
+28 RLWHPERSAAQS
-40 QEAPILKYE
+40 QEASIPKYE
-49 AAPEQATSQ
+49 TAPEQTTS
-58 RTEQMQA
+58 RRAEQVQA
-65 NASVSSIQLDQK
+65 DASVSSIQLNQK

-95 RALMAVAKVDE
+95 RALVAVAKVDE

-141 SLYSPEVFSAAEE
+141 SLYSPEVFSTAEE

-176 AEDLVTAS
+176 AEVLVNAS

-221 TDRKVTQGQYV
+221 TERKVTQGQYV
-232 NAGEV
+232 NSGEV
-237 LFTVTDLSTIWVK
+237 LVIVTDLSTIWVK

-265 SVEITSDSLP
+265 PVEITSDSLP

-289 ISPQT
+289 INPQT
-294 RTASARIQVPN
+294 RTASARIEVPN

-325 HDVLAVPRSA
+325 HDVLAIPRSA
-335 VLDTGMRKFVYVAKG
+335 VLDTGIRKFVYVAKA

-363 AGTDYYPVLAGLKEG
+363 AGTDYYPVLTGLKEG

-389 DSQTRITGGMT
+389 DSQTRITAGMT

-409 DHAQFD
+409 DH
-415 HAQFDHAQF
+415 
-424 DHAQIEHGQAG
+424 GQAD
-435 QGQAQVPAVPQIKF
+435 QGQAQAPAVPQIKI
-449 TFRSDPGTPR
+449 TFRSDPQTPR
-459 GNSDAKLHVIVL
+459 GNSDATLHVGLL
-471 DASGKPVTDVQVNV
+471 DASGKPVTDVQVKV
-485 MLIMPAMPAMSMG
+485 TLIMPAMPAMGMG
-498 EVRAA
+498 EMRAA
-503 SDLTWK
+503 TDLTWK
-509 GSDYVG
+509 GSDYAG
-515 AIKVPTAGSWNVE
+515 TLKVPTAGSWNVE